1 MGSARLLIALDVQLC
16 VQPDGRLD
24 VRDRRADPMYYFIRA
39 TVPHV
44 QSTIALYTELYVKC
58 DQQSRG
64 SHVLFYPR
72 DATLALVLAVAVC
85 LCVCVRVLHTPVLC
99 QNGCT
104 DVFAYRLPS
113 SLKPPLFGCTCL
125 CCVHCT

>member
-58 DQQSRG
+58 DQQSAIVVDCRPQLRVYARSRCG
-64 SHVLFYPR
+64 RYAGTTKANSSCA
-72 DATLALVLAVAVC
+72 ATTTGASPSGTSKC
-85 LCVCVRVLHTPVLC
+85 R
-99 QNGCT
+99 
-104 DVFAYRLPS
+104 S
-113 SLKPPLFGCTCL
+113 SLRAT
-125 CCVHCT
+125 